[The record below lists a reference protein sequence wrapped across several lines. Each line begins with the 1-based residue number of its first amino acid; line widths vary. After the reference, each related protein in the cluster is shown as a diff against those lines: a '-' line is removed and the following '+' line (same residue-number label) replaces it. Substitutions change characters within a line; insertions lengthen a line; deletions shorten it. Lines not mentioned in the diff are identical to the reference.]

1 MTLIMT
7 RMINTLYA
15 QNEFKPFIVYG
26 PLGIGKSSYAMKCV
40 AEVYGGSDTLNW
52 EAVKSHLVFHPRD
65 FVDCCTKMIEKS
77 QRDKVLIWDD
87 AGLWLNSLEWNSP
100 FIRAVTKYF
109 NVARTNWAA
118 IILTSPLP
126 TYVIKKIR
134 GLPDAIT
141 IKIIKTSNDVDN
153 PQRCRRGKGYR
164 FWIAPDMVKSGVR
177 LIFEDNFTAILPNK
191 FYYWYQPVRDRY
203 AKEAVSYMRRELDSL
218 PPLTKEAAI

>member
-1 MTLIMT
+1 
-7 RMINTLYA
+7 MINTLYA

-40 AEVYGGSDTLNW
+40 AEVYGGIDSLNW
-52 EAVKSHLVFHPRD
+52 EAVKTHLVFHPRD
-65 FVDCCTKMIEKS
+65 FVDYCTRMIEKG
-77 QRDKVLIWDD
+77 QRAKVLIWDD
-87 AGLWLNSLEWNSP
+87 AGLWLNALEWNSS

-126 TYVIKKIR
+126 TYVTKKVR

-141 IKIIKTSNDVDN
+141 IKIIKTKNDLDA
-153 PQRCRRGKGYR
+153 PQRCRCAKGYR

-177 LIFEDNFTAILPNK
+177 EIFEDKFTAILPNT
-191 FYYWYQPVRDRY
+191 FYYWYLPVRDRY
-203 AKEAVSYMRRELDSL
+203 AKEAVSYMRKELESL
-218 PPLTKEAAI
+218 PQLPKEEQT